1 MTPEMALLLNCITGL
16 IIAFGVVG
24 MVYAIISLW
33 EEYWSNKDD
42 VERYKKYIAQNIS
55 ERIEEEKKHH
65 E

>member
-1 MTPEMALLLNCITGL
+1 MAPEMALLVKTIIGV
-16 IIAFGVVG
+16 IIAFSAVG
-24 MVYAIISLW
+24 MVYAGIALW
-33 EEYWSNKDD
+33 IEYWSNKDD

>member
-1 MTPEMALLLNCITGL
+1 MEPEMALLVNCITGL
-16 IIAFGVVG
+16 IIVFGALAMIFG
-24 MVYAIISLW
+24 IIALW
-33 EEYWSNKDD
+33 EHYWSNKDD